1 MNNRYI
7 LSTLLILCWLVSFP
21 VAGLAKEP
29 ALIINEKLV
38 KTDVSPQIIDGRM
51 MIPLRVVSESLGAK
65 VNWLNQEKTVTI
77 EAKQKTLK
85 LKVNTKVAYVNDQ
98 TLEIDAPP
106 KLIQNRTFVPLRFIG
121 ENLDSEVIWDQENYQ
136 AIIKAQKSN
145 GDLDYLPT
153 PNDEKPDQEEPN
165 TPNTE
170 DQVDNPRTLTRAE
183 YQENDNQT
191 VINLKVEKGQ
201 YKVMELTNPN
211 RLVLDLVDTTK
222 GVDGEATL
230 NTQLVSTMRVGQFNS
245 TTTRVVFELKEKVA
259 YQVNQSSNQL
269 SLVLSRKTT
278 TDNPTPQQP
287 EDAYAH
293 KVINDNNII
302 VVDAGHGGKDV
313 GGIGISGRYEKDI
326 NLGIALKLKA
336 ALESRGF
343 QVQMIRSDDTFVEL
357 MDIANRTNE
366 INPFAFISVHAN
378 KAGNP
383 DVTGVETYT
392 YYGSDPTLASLVQN
406 SIVAK
411 TQQVNRKVK
420 EAGFVVIKYTRVP
433 SILVETGF
441 MTNQNEE
448 NFLHDP
454 NNQTQIA
461 EAIADGVAKF
471 KEINNKTLT
480 SIP

>member
-1 MNNRYI
+1 MNKRYII

-21 VAGLAKEP
+21 GTSLAKQP

-38 KTDVSPQIIDGRM
+38 QTDVSPQIIGGRM

-85 LKVNTKVAYVNDQ
+85 LKVNNKVAYVNDQ

-106 KLIQNRTFVPLRFIG
+106 QLIQNRTFVPLRFIG

-136 AIIKAQKSN
+136 AIIKAKKTNS
-145 GDLDYLPT
+145 DLDYLPT
-153 PNDEKPDQEEPN
+153 PSDEKPDQEEPK
-165 TPNTE
+165 
-170 DQVDNPRTLTRAE
+170 DQVENPRTLTRVK

-191 VINLKVEKGQ
+191 IIDLRVEKGQ
-201 YKVMELTNPN
+201 YQVMELINPD
-211 RLVLDLVDTTK
+211 RLVIDLLETSK
-222 GVDGEATL
+222 GVDSETTI
-230 NTQLVSTMRVGQFNS
+230 NTQLVSTIRVGQFTP
-245 TTTRVVFELKEKVA
+245 TTTRVVLELKERVT
-259 YQVNQSSNQL
+259 YQINQSSKETSIVL
-269 SLVLSRKTT
+269 SLKTT
-278 TDNPTPQQP
+278 ADNSTPQQS
-287 EDAYAH
+287 DDVYAQ

-313 GGIGISGRYEKDI
+313 GGIGVSGRYEKDI
-326 NLGIALKLKA
+326 NLGIALKLRD

-343 QVQMIRSDDTFVEL
+343 QVHMIRTDDTFVEL
-357 MDIANRTNE
+357 MDIANITNE
-366 INPFAFISVHAN
+366 VNPFAFVSIHAN
-378 KAGNP
+378 KAVGKP

-392 YYGSDPTLASLVQN
+392 YYGTDPTLANLVQS

-411 TQQVNRKVK
+411 TKQVDRKVK

-441 MTNQNEE
+441 MTNAAEE
-448 NFLHDP
+448 DFLHDP
-454 NNQTQIA
+454 DNQTLIA
-461 EAIADGVAKF
+461 EAIAEGVAKF
-471 KEINNKTLT
+471 KEINNKALT